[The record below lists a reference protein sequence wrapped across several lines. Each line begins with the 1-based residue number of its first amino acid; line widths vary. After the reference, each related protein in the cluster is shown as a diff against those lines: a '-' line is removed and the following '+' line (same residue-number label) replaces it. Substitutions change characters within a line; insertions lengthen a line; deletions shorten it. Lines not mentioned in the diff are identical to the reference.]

1 MALTQQERD
10 WLDWL
15 KQAQRQEIKQWEA
28 AERMEISERWVR
40 KLLQRMKTEG
50 DRVVVHQL
58 RGRPSN
64 RRIETEVRDQIVKI
78 LSEPV
83 YAGYGPTLAS
93 ERLHQKHQIQIG
105 REALRQLM
113 RQAGLWRARGRPRE
127 AIHRWRERRS
137 RFGELVQWDSST
149 HDWLE
154 GRGPQLKLIRMID
167 DATSRSLLRFAE
179 HDSVEENFRL
189 LERWLRTY
197 GRMLGCYTDKAGLF
211 VTTEKRRRDRPG
223 EQLDAREMPPTQI
236 GRALG
241 ELGITRTSAHSPQ
254 AKGRVERAFGTDQD
268 RLVKGL
274 REAGVSDVEQAN
286 RYLEHVY
293 EPWWEA
299 ACTVRPA
306 DPGDAHR
313 PLGKEHNLAS
323 ILSRVELRQVQRD
336 YTVQFQG
343 SQYRIQSEDIVTG
356 LRGAAVRVE
365 QRWDDSLALSFQGRA
380 LRFEPCLTAVKH
392 APPPAPDRPAKPRR
406 PPMNSQRTPWGKN
419 YERMQDIPIW
429 KAAKARG

>member
-1 MALTQQERD
+1 
-10 WLDWL
+10 
-15 KQAQRQEIKQWEA
+15 
-28 AERMEISERWVR
+28 MEISERWVR

-50 DRVVVHQL
+50 DRVVVHGL

-64 RRIETEVRDQIVKI
+64 RRIQAEVRDQIVKI

-93 ERLHQKHQIQIG
+93 ERLQQKHQIQIG

-113 RQAGLWRARGRPRE
+113 SQAGLWRAQRQPRE
-127 AIHRWRERRS
+127 AVHQWRERRS

-223 EQLDAREMPPTQI
+223 EELDAREMPPTQI
-236 GRALG
+236 SRALG

-286 RYLEHVY
+286 RYLEQVY

-299 ACTVRPA
+299 TCTVRPA
-306 DPGDAHR
+306 DACDAHR
-313 PLGKEHNLAS
+313 PLGQEHDLAPFSAEWNCARCSAIIRCGFKGHS
-323 ILSRVELRQVQRD
+323 IGSRQR
-336 YTVQFQG
+336 
-343 SQYRIQSEDIVTG
+343 I
-356 LRGAAVRVE
+356 L
-365 QRWDDSLALSFQGRA
+365 
-380 LRFEPCLTAVKH
+380 
-392 APPPAPDRPAKPRR
+392 
-406 PPMNSQRTPWGKN
+406 
-419 YERMQDIPIW
+419 
-429 KAAKARG
+429 

>member
-1 MALTQQERD
+1 MDQERMALTQQERD

-93 ERLHQKHQIQIG
+93 ERLQQKHQIQIG

-113 RQAGLWRARGRPRE
+113 SQAGLWRARGRPRE

-167 DATSRSLLRFAE
+167 DATSRSLLRFAAR
-179 HDSVEENFRL
+179 DSVEENLRL
-189 LERWLRTY
+189 LERWLGKF
-197 GRMLGCYTDKAGLF
+197 GRMVSCYTDKASLF
-211 VTTEKRRRDRPG
+211 
-223 EQLDAREMPPTQI
+223 
-236 GRALG
+236 
-241 ELGITRTSAHSPQ
+241 
-254 AKGRVERAFGTDQD
+254 
-268 RLVKGL
+268 
-274 REAGVSDVEQAN
+274 
-286 RYLEHVY
+286 
-293 EPWWEA
+293 
-299 ACTVRPA
+299 
-306 DPGDAHR
+306 
-313 PLGKEHNLAS
+313 
-323 ILSRVELRQVQRD
+323 
-336 YTVQFQG
+336 
-343 SQYRIQSEDIVTG
+343 
-356 LRGAAVRVE
+356 
-365 QRWDDSLALSFQGRA
+365 
-380 LRFEPCLTAVKH
+380 
-392 APPPAPDRPAKPRR
+392 
-406 PPMNSQRTPWGKN
+406 
-419 YERMQDIPIW
+419 
-429 KAAKARG
+429 